1 MSIRFTRAIFQ
12 TGDYGPIRIL
22 STCRS
27 CGTSAVVS
35 TADET
40 IFDWEIGHR
49 CSIAGG
55 AEGSG
60 LAVA

>member
-1 MSIRFTRAIFQ
+1 MSIQFTRAIFQ
-12 TGDYGPIRIL
+12 SGDYGPIRII

-27 CGTSAVVS
+27 CGSSAVVS

-40 IFDWEIGHR
+40 IFDWELGHT

-55 AEGSG
+55 AEISG
-60 LAVA
+60 FAIA